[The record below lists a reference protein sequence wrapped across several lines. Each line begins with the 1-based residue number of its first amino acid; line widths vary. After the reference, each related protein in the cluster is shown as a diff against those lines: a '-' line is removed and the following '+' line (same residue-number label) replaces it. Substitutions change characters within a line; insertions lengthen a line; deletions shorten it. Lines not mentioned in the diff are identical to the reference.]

1 MKIINKWKERYK
13 HYKQNPIEY
22 FEDCFGV
29 KLTKFQ
35 KIKLK
40 TYNAFINHLQEL
52 VDEQKELI
60 GEILIEPYGTTRYKV
75 LELHSIILDL
85 KIILIKELFRIK

>member
-1 MKIINKWKERYK
+1 MNKWKECYK
-13 HYKQNPIEY
+13 YYKQNPTEY
-22 FEDCFGV
+22 YENYFGI

-35 KIKLK
+35 KIKLSI
-40 TYNAFINHLQEL
+40 YNVFINYLQEL
-52 VDEQKELI
+52 VNEQKELI
-60 GEILIEPYGTTRYKV
+60 KEILLEPYGTTRYKV